1 MKILL
6 EKGDKVTL
14 LPTSELIKIFNQRN
28 FFTEKDRQ
36 EFAIILGGK
45 CGTITSIE
53 DKYSFDY
60 FHFQPDGNNN
70 TWTVPRESVILD
82 TTITLRK
89 ADLTE
94 RLVEAAYKLI
104 YECCNN
110 QHSPSIA
117 SDRLREII
125 QKTLSE

>member
-94 RLVEAAYKLI
+94 RLVEVIKDKAVSIYDGYIQI
-104 YECCNN
+104 YENELKN
-110 QHSPSIA
+110 AIEKP
-117 SDRLREII
+117 
-125 QKTLSE
+125 